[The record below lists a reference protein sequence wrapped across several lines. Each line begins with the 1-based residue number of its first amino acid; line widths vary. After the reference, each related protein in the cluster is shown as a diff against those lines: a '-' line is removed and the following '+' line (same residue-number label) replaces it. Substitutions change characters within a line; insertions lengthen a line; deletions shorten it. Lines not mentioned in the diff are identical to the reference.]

1 MTAREYLLQIYI
13 LDRTINDKLD
23 KIYLLKTTFYSTSG
37 LSENERVQMSSDKDR
52 TGNAVARIV
61 DLEREV
67 EGLVDRYVDLKKQV
81 ILYISQLKKQK
92 HQFILTKRYIYYKS
106 MRDIADELGMS
117 ERGCKKAHKKALE
130 EISIIIKQ
138 YIVF

>member
-92 HQFILTKRYIYYKS
+92 HQFILTKRYIDYKS

-130 EISIIIKQ
+130 EISMIIKQ

>member
-92 HQFILTKRYIYYKS
+92 HQFILTKRYIDYKS

>member
-92 HQFILTKRYIYYKS
+92 HQFILTKRYIDYKS

-130 EISIIIKQ
+130 EISLIIKQ